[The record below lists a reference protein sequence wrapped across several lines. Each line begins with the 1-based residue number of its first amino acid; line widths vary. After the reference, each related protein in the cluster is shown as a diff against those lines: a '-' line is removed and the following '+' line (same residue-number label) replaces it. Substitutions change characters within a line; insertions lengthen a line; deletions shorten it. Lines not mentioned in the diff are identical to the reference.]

1 VKNCNCPDA
10 NPYYGNYMQQKC
22 NRSDAMATPSGRGL
36 ILERFLALYGK
47 PVAQFT
53 VWTAL
58 ACVRTSPRENQISVD
73 LGLL

>member
-1 VKNCNCPDA
+1 
-10 NPYYGNYMQQKC
+10 
-22 NRSDAMATPSGRGL
+22 MATPSGRGL